1 MGVDFLHLLR
11 NLRRS
16 PGSAIAAILTLSL
29 TIGAGASI
37 FAVVDAVLLTPP
49 PFSNPDALVILRET
63 TIDDPASVPRRA
75 SYATFEAWRERAG
88 SLSQIEAQD
97 GTNFTLT
104 ELGPAE
110 RLSGTNVTPGFL
122 TLLGVRPELGR
133 GFEADD
139 VGRPVAIVSH
149 AFWRAKLSGD
159 PGVIGRQIMLG
170 SRPHTIV
177 GVLPERFLF
186 FGQNRCDV
194 WRPFP
199 VTPAQAVRA
208 GYQVGVV
215 ARLAPHVSATDL
227 EQALGAVSRRSL
239 PAARPVATPLAVAM
253 AGGARE
259 TLVVLAGAAAV
270 ALLLAFINLAG
281 LLIVRSIDRRRE
293 LAVRSALGARNLEIA
308 RQLLLEAAT
317 IVSIGTVG
325 GVLLALWLTPV
336 VGRLALEQFGGIA
349 VRGVAVSWRV
359 IAFVS
364 IVAAACAAVCGS
376 LPAVIATRRNVV
388 DVLRRGLTP
397 APRERALRRVF
408 VAGEIALAFVLLVS
422 MTLLGRSLFSVLR
435 IDPGFDAHGLVVL
448 NVSLPGES
456 YSGERVVSFYSALQS
471 ALEQRLGPGTTAIV
485 DEIPL
490 TGNRTPSQVSVRPG
504 EAGQGAV
511 IRAAATPYFDVM
523 RIPLLAGRSFDGG
536 DNSSAPLRAVASRS
550 LTQRLF
556 AIDQPIGRQV
566 WIPALAQSVEIV
578 GIVGEVKHNAL
589 DEAMLPTLYLSPLQ
603 VPSNSN
609 VVVVRSER
617 PDADVTAVVR
627 EEVARLDGNIPV
639 YSSRSMEEIVRS
651 SPGVPARRVVTAAFT
666 AFAALA
672 LILGALGLFGAAA
685 HDVAARRAELALR
698 IALGA
703 DPTRILTATI
713 AQGALVT
720 GSGLAAGAVMSVW
733 ASAGLGGLVRATGH
747 LDLLSVTA
755 PAVLVMAVGIAAI
768 IPAALR
774 AARTDPLSTLRAD

>member
-1 MGVDFLHLLR
+1 MRVDFLHLLR

-16 PGSAIAAILTLSL
+16 PGSAIAAVLTLSL
-29 TIGAGASI
+29 TMGAGASI

-49 PFSNPDALVILRET
+49 PFSNPDALVIVREAP
-63 TIDDPASVPRRA
+63 IDDPASAPRRA

-139 VGRPVAIVSH
+139 VARPVAIISH
-149 AFWRAKLSGD
+149 AFWRGKLAAD

-199 VTPAQAVRA
+199 VTPAQAIR
-208 GYQVGVV
+208 GGFQVGVI
-215 ARLAPHVSATDL
+215 ARLAPQVSATDL
-227 EQALGAVSRRSL
+227 EQALGVVSRLSS
-239 PAARPVATPLAVAM
+239 PPARPVATPLAVAM

-293 LAVRSALGARNLEIA
+293 LAVRSALGARSVEIA

-317 IVSIGTVG
+317 IVTIGTVG

-336 VGRLALEQFGGIA
+336 VARLALGQFGGTG
-349 VRGVAVSWRV
+349 RDVAVSWRV
-359 IAFVS
+359 IGFVS
-364 IVAAACAAVCGS
+364 IVAAACAGACGS

-397 APRERALRRVF
+397 PPRERALRRVF

-435 IDPGFDAHGLVVL
+435 IDPGFDAHGLLAL
-448 NVSLPGES
+448 NVSLPGAS
-456 YSGERVVSFYSALQS
+456 YNGERVVAFYSALQS

-490 TGNRTPSQVSVRPG
+490 TGNRTPSQVGVRPG
-504 EAGQGAV
+504 EVGQGAI
-511 IRAAATPYFDVM
+511 IRAAATPFFEVM

-550 LTQRLF
+550 LAQRLF

-566 WIPALAQSVEIV
+566 WIPTLAQSAEIV

-589 DEAMLPTLYLSPLQ
+589 DEAVLPTLYLSPLQ

-609 VVVVRSER
+609 VVVVRSPR
-617 PDADVTAVVR
+617 PDADVTAAVR
-627 EEVARLDGNIPV
+627 EEVTRLDGNIPV

-672 LILGALGLFGAAA
+672 LILGALGLFGVAA
-685 HDVAARRAELALR
+685 HDVAARRTELALR

-768 IPAALR
+768 IPAARR